1 MSELI
6 LQLEWRLD
14 QLKRADLTPQQKQR
28 LEAGIKELR
37 NDIAFVLSCD
47 SPEAA

>member
-14 QLKRADLTPQQKQR
+14 QLKRADLTPEQQKR
-28 LEAGIKELR
+28 LERGIKELR
-37 NDIAFVLSCD
+37 NDIAYVLSCD
-47 SPEAA
+47 TPEAA

>member
-6 LQLEWRLD
+6 LQLEWRLN
-14 QLKRADLTPQQKQR
+14 QLKRAEITPQQQKR

-37 NDIAFVLSCD
+37 NDIAYVLS